1 MPSTEPRNYWR
12 ERSKRPK
19 AYQGTTLQAAEKS
32 ISVGVL
38 KGRTFRCA
46 VKLFFCHH
54 ERASAREG
62 SVLRLFS
69 SLFSRAKRTAENV
82 RAFALAKTCP
92 SGAEAQSR
100 C

>member
-1 MPSTEPRNYWR
+1 MPSTEPRNCWR

-32 ISVGVL
+32 ISVGIL

-46 VKLFFCHH
+46 VKLFFVIT
-54 ERASAREG
+54 SGLQPARDLL
-62 SVLRLFS
+62 LRLFS
-69 SLFSRAKRTAENV
+69 SLFSRAKRSAENV

>member
-1 MPSTEPRNYWR
+1 MPSTAPRNCSR
-12 ERSKRPK
+12 GRSRRPK

-54 ERASAREG
+54 ERAQPARDLL
-62 SVLRLFS
+62 LRLFS